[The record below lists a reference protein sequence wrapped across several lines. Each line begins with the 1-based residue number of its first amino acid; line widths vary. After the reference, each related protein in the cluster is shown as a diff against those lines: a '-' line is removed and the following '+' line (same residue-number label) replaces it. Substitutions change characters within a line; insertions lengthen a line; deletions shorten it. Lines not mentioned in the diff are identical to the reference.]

1 MSLEACFW
9 LAAAGVFYC
18 YFGYP
23 ALLALRGWL
32 RPAPRVHRDDS
43 SPSVSL
49 IIVAHN
55 EEERIAKKLGNCR
68 DLDYPQDR
76 LEILV
81 ASDGSTDRT
90 EAIVATHAPRGVR
103 LLPLPGPRGKAT
115 ALNAAVP
122 ETRGDVLVLCD
133 VRQDLDPQA
142 VRVLVANFADPAVGA
157 VSGELHL
164 EPDSG
169 GGMKGVG
176 LYWRYE
182 KWIRRAESRV
192 DSTVGV
198 TGAIYA
204 LRRALYRPLDPRTI
218 LDDVAIPMNV
228 VAAGYRV
235 VFEPLAKAYD
245 RLAEDPRTEY
255 RRKVRT
261 LAGNYQLVALHPSLL
276 NPLRNRLFWQFVSH
290 KLLRLAVPWCLL
302 VLLATSAALAARG
315 SSFFTAGFGLQM
327 ALYVLAFA
335 GWLSKRLGLGSRL
348 LSVPYSFVLLN
359 VAAAASL
366 FGFLSG
372 RETAAWKSSG
382 GDR

>member
-1 MSLEACFW
+1 MILETCFW
-9 LAAAGVFYC
+9 LAAAVVLYC
-18 YFGYP
+18 YLGYP

-32 RPAPRVHRDDS
+32 RPAPPVHRDEAT
-43 SPSVSL
+43 PSVSM

-55 EEERIAKKLGNCR
+55 EEDRIEKKLGNCR
-68 DLDYPQDR
+68 DLDYPEDR

-90 EAIVATHAPRGVR
+90 ENIVAKHATRGVR
-103 LLPLPGPRGKAT
+103 LLPLPGPRGKAA

-122 ETRGDVLVLCD
+122 EARGEVLVFCD

-142 VRVLVANFADPAVGA
+142 VRVLVANLADPWVGA

-164 EPDSG
+164 EPASG
-169 GGMKGVG
+169 SAGMEGVG

-192 DSTVGV
+192 DSIVGV

-218 LDDVAIPMNV
+218 LDDVAIPMAV
-228 VAAGYRV
+228 VGAGYRV

-245 RLAEDPRTEY
+245 RLAEDPRAEY

-261 LAGNYQLVALHPSLL
+261 LAGNYQLAALYPSLL
-276 NPLRNRLFWQFVSH
+276 HPGRNRLFWQFASH

-302 VLLATSAALAARG
+302 ALLATSAALAARR
-315 SSFFTAGFGLQM
+315 SAFFTTVLVLQM
-327 ALYVLAFA
+327 TLYVLAFA
-335 GWLSKRLGLGSRL
+335 GWLLKGFGLGSRL
-348 LSVPYSFVLLN
+348 LSVPYTFVLLN

-372 RETAAWKSSG
+372 RTTAAWRRSG
-382 GDR
+382 R